1 MDLIERLRQ
10 HALSSQEDLKE
21 LLSAAADEVAK
32 LTADFESYEEAVSE
46 AVKDAIRKERA
57 ACAVLAE
64 KTGNPTGLEI
74 AAAIRKRPMP

>member
-1 MDLIERLRQ
+1 IERLRQ

-21 LLSAAADEVAK
+21 LLSAAADEMAR

-46 AVKDAIRKERA
+46 AVKDAVKKERA

-64 KTGNPTGLEI
+64 KTGDPTGMAI
-74 AAAIRKRPMP
+74 AAEIRNRPMP